1 MKDPCKPVK
10 ATVGVTL
17 LLVAPVLLSDLPL
30 DGLPEWERWELVVL
44 LKDEATDEESGGEI
58 PSRDIA
64 ENLRF
69 PIPVDDVRLGLGA
82 CTAGYV
88 LPALLTLVIE
98 GVVEG
103 EGVEEGVIGGAVG
116 GVIEGVVESAEGPV
130 RLRGQEPPPLAVLP
144 VGMMASILS

>member
-1 MKDPCKPVK
+1 M
-10 ATVGVTL
+10 TL
-17 LLVAPVLLSDLPL
+17 LLVAPILLSNLPL
-30 DGLPEWERWELVVL
+30 DGLLEWEHWELVVL
-44 LKDEATDEESGGEI
+44 LKDNATDEELGGEI

-69 PIPVDDVRLGLGA
+69 PIPVDDVKLGLGA
-82 CTAGYV
+82 CTAVYV

-103 EGVEEGVIGGAVG
+103 EGVEEGMIGGAVG
-116 GVIEGVVESAEGPV
+116 GMVEGAEGLV

-144 VGMMASILS
+144 VGMMASILL